1 MKDKKQ
7 HKDLHYPFRGFRIA
21 DDTYEEMKQEKEEG
35 ETWNKFFKR
44 IIKGRKDK

>member
-1 MKDKKQ
+1 MKK

-21 DDTYEEMKQEKEEG
+21 DDTYEELKKAKKEE

-44 IIKGRKDK
+44 IIKDNK